1 MSLGDLSHIW
11 RKVGIKSG
19 RPCIRNTG
27 ILVEIVVE
35 RFVAG
40 ESIAEI
46 AEDFSISPEA
56 ILHAIRLALYAR
68 GIFLDTQPAV
78 AKVERVI
85 KVEP

>member
-35 RFVAG
+35 RFVTG
-40 ESIAEI
+40 ETITFI
-46 AEDFSISPEA
+46 AEDFSIPPEA
-56 ILHAIRLALYAR
+56 IEHAIRLTLYAR
-68 GIFLDTQPAV
+68 GIFLDTQPAM
-78 AKVERVI
+78 AKVERVVQ
-85 KVEP
+85 VEP